1 MLACSCACVVVIY
14 DHRDDDEVDL
24 VLVLFRVSLSFAISL
39 KDELIFH
46 RNSTRYLAVSLVDRA
61 KTDHRN

>member
-46 RNSTRYLAVSLVDRA
+46 RNSTRYLAVSLDRA